1 MLSEKRI
8 LIVGGGL
15 SGLTLA
21 YLLSKYHIDSTL
33 LEASS
38 RFGGR
43 IQTVKGPLGTPL
55 ELGATW
61 LTDAH
66 SRLLAMMKILDLD
79 KHPQV
84 SSGISLFQTCTQEP
98 PQRFS
103 VPHEESSSFRIVG
116 GTSELIEALIQKL
129 TPQQIK
135 LNSKIQK
142 ISEEKDELK
151 VEITSGEVYT
161 TDYVIVCL
169 PPQVIASEIDFSP
182 VLPDPMP
189 QLLPNVQTWMA
200 GSIKF
205 VLEFQEP
212 FWKKAGYSGMVF
224 SHVGIIAEMYDHS
237 NAENTKFGFTGF
249 LNSSASRFSPAERQ
263 KLVLNHLT
271 ELLGEKIPTLSHY
284 QDKVW
289 TDEFIL
295 GDNQIIQRPH
305 QHNGH
310 PLFLQSYLNGKLFF
324 ASTETSTEFAGY
336 MEGAIRSA
344 ERVANQILKIKD
356 LSHNI

>member
-1 MLSEKRI
+1 MLSEKKI

-21 YLLSKYHIDSTL
+21 YLLSKHQINCTL

-43 IQTVKGPLGTPL
+43 IQTVIGPLGTPL

-61 LTDAH
+61 LTEEH
-66 SRLLAMMKILDLD
+66 SRLLEMMRALELD
-79 KHPQV
+79 KHPQI
-84 SSGISLFQTCTQEP
+84 SNGISLFQTSTEEA

-103 VPHEESSSFRIVG
+103 VPGEESSSFRIVG
-116 GTSELIEALIQKL
+116 GTSELIDALIQKL
-129 TPQQIK
+129 NPQQIK
-135 LNSKIQK
+135 LNSKVLK
-142 ISEEKDELK
+142 ISEEEDELK
-151 VEITSGEVYT
+151 VQISSGEAYT
-161 TDYVIVCL
+161 TDYVVVCI
-169 PPQVIASEIDFSP
+169 PPQVVASEIDFSP
-182 VLPDPMP
+182 ALPDPIP

-205 VLEFQEP
+205 VLEFQDP
-212 FWKKAGYSGMVF
+212 FWKKTGYSGMVF
-224 SHVGIIAEMYDHS
+224 SHVGIITEMYDHS

-271 ELLGEKIPTLSHY
+271 ELLGEKIPSPSHY

-289 TDEFIL
+289 SDEYIL
-295 GDNQIIQRPH
+295 GNNQIIQRPH

-310 PLFLQSYLNGKLFF
+310 PLLLQSHLNEKLLF

-336 MEGAIRSA
+336 MEGAVRSS
-344 ERVANQILKIKD
+344 ERVASQILKAKG
-356 LSHNI
+356 